1 MLMFLATF
9 IPHRRSHVVTWRSVM
24 ISRPATLRRE
34 NFALLIEQERD
45 ARVPFEDIA
54 MIVLNHREITLTHP
68 VLSACG
74 EYGISLFSTG
84 PTHHPNGI
92 FLPYLP
98 HTRTTRTLRLQLALG
113 RPATKRAWQAIVQA
127 KIRNQARC
135 LQLAEKTGVDR
146 LESLARRVRSGDPDN
161 LESQASVVHFR
172 DLFGKD
178 FRRAQP
184 RWINAALDYG
194 YAIFRAAIARGLVA
208 HGFLPALGLFHASE
222 QNAFNLA
229 DDLIEPYRPLVDLHV
244 NAHCTGRDVDDLQPL
259 DKATLVSLL
268 NVDVGMPR
276 GTMSA
281 LTSIEQCVESLIRV
295 YEGGSEQ
302 LLELPNLIGLA
313 PHQYEH

>member
-1 MLMFLATF
+1 
-9 IPHRRSHVVTWRSVM
+9 M

-34 NFALLIEQERD
+34 KFALLIEQEQD

-54 MIVLNHREITLTHP
+54 VIVLNHREITLTHS

-74 EYGISLFSTG
+74 EYGIGLFSTG

-92 FLPYLP
+92 FLPFLP
-98 HTRTTRTLRLQLALG
+98 HSRATRMLRLQLALG
-113 RPATKRAWQAIVQA
+113 RPAAKRAWQTIIQA
-127 KIRNQARC
+127 KIQNQAEC
-135 LQLAEKTGVDR
+135 LKLADKPCVER

-161 LESQASVVHFR
+161 LESQASALYFR
-172 DLFGKD
+172 ALFGND
-178 FRRAQP
+178 FHRGQP

-244 NAHCTGRDVDDLQPL
+244 IEHSLGHGVDDLLPM
-259 DKATLVSLL
+259 DKVPLVSLL
-268 NVDVGMPR
+268 NVDMAMPR

-281 LTSIEQCVESLIRV
+281 LTSIEQAVESLARL
-295 YEGGSEQ
+295 YEGGGEI
-302 LLELPNLIGLA
+302 LLELPQLIGLA
-313 PHQYEH
+313 LHQHEC